1 MEIMVVMPMI
11 SILSVTSLASTIQA
25 DLSLFLATKVMSLN
39 NTFPEKLIIYEKL
52 KRTYL
57 EVF

>member
-25 DLSLFLATKVMSLN
+25 DLSLFLAT
-39 NTFPEKLIIYEKL
+39 NTTHLAKIDNTHIDHSTTHHVYAIGL
-52 KRTYL
+52 
-57 EVF
+57 